1 MSLRRQG
8 TFEMSAPEVMIADVE
23 PDTVLFHRD
32 SEYEV
37 IERSSVFEVFCYSLC
52 VLACF
57 VTRSYVLVASLVLAL
72 SQIIRSYS
80 CCLDCRKQM
89 VWQMVTIQC

>member
-1 MSLRRQG
+1 MLRSLRFCYDCPDFRQQKLLMSLRRQG

-52 VLACF
+52 VLA
-57 VTRSYVLVASLVLAL
+57 
-72 SQIIRSYS
+72 
-80 CCLDCRKQM
+80 
-89 VWQMVTIQC
+89 